1 MEHIFNELVQQ
12 YGIYAI
18 FALCMVEGDITLLL
32 AGVLANTGSFGRY
45 SYLQVVLFGT
55 AGAVS
60 GDFFGYLVGRFFS
73 KSVGSY
79 KFYQHAKP
87 RIESLTEKFGPLSIF
102 VSKYIYGIRAAWC
115 IFYGVSGTPWYRFL
129 LHDTISC
136 FLWVTIT
143 SGIGYF
149 FGGAVIGLIGDYK
162 RVSIVLLVVLVLG
175 IVGFYLFERFW
186 VTKKIEEVSPE
197 TVHELEKAAHFT
209 LQDIKENINERF
221 HFGSHN
227 NGSNGASAN
236 NNHNEIQQPTETQ
249 TARNLEND

>member
-1 MEHIFNELVQQ
+1 MENFFHELVQN
-12 YGIYAI
+12 YGIFAI

-32 AGVLANTGSFGRY
+32 AGVLANTGSFGKW

-55 AGAVS
+55 AGAVT

-73 KSVGSY
+73 KSVSSY
-79 KFYQHAKP
+79 KFYQHARP
-87 RIESLTEKFGPLSIF
+87 RIESLTEKFGPLAIF

-115 IFYGVSGTPWYRFL
+115 IFYGVSGFPWYKFL
-129 LHDTISC
+129 LHDAISC
-136 FLWVTIT
+136 FLWVTLT

-162 RVSIVLLVVLVLG
+162 RVSIGLLVVLVVG
-175 IVGFYLFERFW
+175 IIGFYLFERFW

-197 TVHELEKAAHFT
+197 TVHEIEKAAQFT
-209 LQDIKENINERF
+209 IQDIKDNINERF

-227 NGSNGASAN
+227 NGSKNSTAI

-249 TARNLEND
+249 KSGNLESD